1 MQIPYGESHIELDL
15 DSVNATVV
23 EPRFIDGLAD
33 EQSDFKRPVPVLSD
47 RPPCLRL
54 YSPRIDW
61 RCAFRMPLAHS
72 RATECCHGYS
82 STCRTFRMKTW

>member
-23 EPRFIDGLAD
+23 EPRFIGGLAD
-33 EQSDFKRPVPVLSD
+33 EQSGFQAACSSPIGS
-47 RPPCLRL
+47 PPCLRL